1 MATMAREIGFG
12 RYRFDAQIWVIFLV
26 SVVAAFGFGVVFPFI
41 AIYLAQSG
49 HSGLGLGEL
58 ATGIIMMSY
67 MAIGTVFML
76 VGGAWADRYGRK
88 KIMMASALGEGV
100 LLCMYS
106 FAGEF
111 WGFLAIA
118 LAEGAVGSLYQPAAG
133 AMMADI
139 VPPER
144 RPEAFSL
151 LRIGFNSGMA
161 IGPLV
166 GGILLFTMDFRSMF
180 VISGI
185 MVAIAGLFI
194 VFWTRE
200 TLSLKA
206 GEEFQYRDVK
216 IAAKDRVFMGFC
228 VLIAVTFFLYAQV
241 ISSLPNYATDPRDLG
256 IDTTAYSLVFA
267 ITAAMV
273 VFLQIPMTWAAVKVR
288 RSTALG
294 AGQAMMAIGIGLIF
308 FVHDLLGVILAMV
321 VFTAGE
327 LVHSAIYTTVVA
339 DMAPEKLRGTYM
351 GVSGLAFGVGD
362 SLGMFAGMALLGVLA
377 VRGHTWLIMLAIGML
392 AAVGYFLLR
401 RRLAAS
407 VDMGTIGS
415 EAEPPIEPP
424 VHEAH

>member
-1 MATMAREIGFG
+1 MAREIGFG

-41 AIYLAQSG
+41 AIYLAQAG
-49 HSGLGLGEL
+49 HGGLALGDV
-58 ATGIIMMSY
+58 ATGIIMMAY
-67 MAIGTVFML
+67 MATGTFFMV
-76 VGGAWADRYGRK
+76 VGGAWADRFGRR
-88 KIMMASALGEGV
+88 KIMIASTIGEAL

-133 AMMADI
+133 AMMADM
-139 VPPER
+139 VPPDR

-166 GGILLFTMDFRSMF
+166 GALLIITMDFRSMF
-180 VISGI
+180 VIAGV
-185 MVAIAGLFI
+185 MVGIAGLFI

-200 TLSLKA
+200 TLSVKP
-206 GEEFQYRDVK
+206 GDEFQYKDIR

-228 VLIAVTFFLYAQV
+228 VLISMTFFLYAQA
-241 ISSLPNYATDPRDLG
+241 ISSLPNYATAPQDLG
-256 IDTTAYSLVFA
+256 IELSAYSLVFA
-267 ITAAMV
+267 MTAGMV
-273 VFLQIPMTWAAVKVR
+273 VLLQIPMTWVAVKLR
-288 RSTALG
+288 RSTAMG
-294 AGQAMMAIGIGLIF
+294 AGQALMALGIGSIF
-308 FVHDLLGVILAMV
+308 LVHDLAGVMIAMA
-321 VFTAGE
+321 VFTIGE

-351 GVSGLAFGVGD
+351 GVSGVAFGIGD
-362 SLGMFAGMALLGVLA
+362 SLGMFAGMALLGLLA
-377 VRGHTWLIMLAIGML
+377 VRGYTWIVMLAIGIPT
-392 AAVGYFLLR
+392 AIGYFALR
-401 RRLAAS
+401 RYLTGK
-407 VDMGTIGS
+407 VDMGTIKS
-415 EAEPPIEPP
+415 EVKPPLEPP